1 MKEYKLAAWP
11 DLPAAYRRTAFRRVL
26 HEMSQ
31 RFVTQQQLQQISGLS
46 RHDLSDFLALMT
58 ASDVLLQRGEEE
70 SDSWFG
76 ALQPM
81 NWLRRPVA
89 AAPTPRRTA

>member
-11 DLPAAYRRTAFRRVL
+11 DLPAVYRRTAFRRVL
-26 HEMSQ
+26 NEMSQ

-46 RHDLSDFLALMT
+46 RHDLSDFLALLS
-58 ASDVLLQRGEEE
+58 ASDALRQRGDDEPE
-70 SDSWFG
+70 SWFG

-81 NWLRRPVA
+81 SWLRRP
-89 AAPTPRRTA
+89 APSAPRRSA